1 MSMKFPKT
9 LLLISF
15 LIIIFPSK
23 IILPNGLVI
32 LYGLTLN
39 SSLFF
44 NDSFNFNSL
53 LNFLM
58 FVIALMGTVMTMLK
72 KPKLN
77 ILGMIFQYIWLGYM
91 FKLKFLN
98 YWYFTIPTAV
108 YVILS
113 LILIYKLFFRNKKET
128 NN

>member
-1 MSMKFPKT
+1 MV
-9 LLLISF
+9 SF

-23 IILPNGLVI
+23 ILLPNGLVI

-58 FVIALMGTVMTMLK
+58 FVIAFVGTIMTVLK
-72 KPKLN
+72 KPKSN
-77 ILGMIFQYIWLGYM
+77 ILGMIFQFIWLGYM
-91 FKLKFLN
+91 FKIKYLRDITYLI
-98 YWYFTIPTAV
+98 T
-108 YVILS
+108 LS
-113 LILIYKLFFRNKKET
+113 IYIIISAIYTYKLLHKCKKE
-128 NN
+128 